1 MNRHVVVVLL
11 LTFAGC
17 TARELDA
24 TYGRRRGDPGAASVN
39 GTAVLASLFEEAGHR
54 VTTWRRLS
62 PKLGEAQNLI
72 WFPDD
77 FAPPTEEQRR
87 YLEKWL
93 TDKSGRTLVYVG
105 RDYDASVAYWKA
117 VQVMAPAEQVPEV
130 SRRLA
135 LARAMHNRQR
145 AAIPDGES
153 FEWFAV
159 RRNAPRPASN
169 AELQGAWST
178 GIDGSKAEIELAGRL
193 ETPRSDEIDAW
204 YHRSEVIESRP
215 VFERLLTIGGETA
228 VVRVSWEE
236 AAGSQLLLVAN
247 GSFLLNLPLVNHEH
261 RKLARRLIRA
271 CGSPARTVFLE
282 TGSGG
287 PAIYDTEPGLDSPTG
302 FEVFTVWPLGVIL
315 VHLTALGFLACIAL
329 FPVFGRPR
337 ELPAQVSTDF
347 GKHVEALG
355 ELMEDAND
363 PDYAWNKLR
372 TYQEQVRREPGGKLA
387 RPN

>member
-1 MNRHVVVVLL
+1 MNRNLVVVLL
-11 LTFAGC
+11 LTLGGC
-17 TARELDA
+17 SARELDT
-24 TYGRRRGDPGAASVN
+24 TYGRRRGDPGADSVN

-62 PKLGEAQNLI
+62 PKLGEAQNII

-77 FAPPTEEQRR
+77 FAPPTEKQRR

-105 RDYDASVAYWKA
+105 RDYDASIAYWKK
-117 VQVMAPAEQVPEV
+117 VQAIAPTEQVPEV

-135 LARAMHNRQR
+135 LARAMYNRQR
-145 AAIPDGES
+145 AAIPDDES
-153 FEWFAV
+153 SEWFV
-159 RRNAPRPASN
+159 IRRDTTRPAN
-169 AELQGAWST
+169 VELQGAWST
-178 GIDGSKAEIELAGRL
+178 GIDGSKTEIELTGRL
-193 ETPRSDEIDAW
+193 ETPSSADIDAW
-204 YHRSEVIESRP
+204 YNRSDAIESRP
-215 VFERLLTIGGETA
+215 FFERLLTVGEGTA
-228 VVRVSWEE
+228 AVRVTWEE
-236 AAGSQLLLVAN
+236 AADSQLLLVAN
-247 GSFLLNLPLVNHEH
+247 GSFLLNLPQVNQEH

-282 TGSGG
+282 TGAGG
-287 PAIYDTEPGLDSPTG
+287 PAIYESEPGLDSPTG

-315 VHLTALGFLACIAL
+315 VHLTALGFLTCITL

-347 GKHVEALG
+347 GQHVEALG

-363 PDYAWNKLR
+363 PDYAWSRLR
-372 TYQEQVRREPGGKLA
+372 AYQEQVRREPGGKPL
-387 RPN
+387 RPK